1 MPASAARKSRRL
13 PPDPQRVQ
21 MTDAE
26 WDEFEQWICQELQAA
41 LDARSKVIGDGALL
55 DQWQAAYE
63 QQPGMTRRPWPDAA
77 DLPSYIPTEK
87 TDSLRSRL
95 VQVVFGPDPICVVE
109 GYGLTPPQIAKCEVF
124 HQLQAE
130 NEKLSEWL
138 ADAFQQSLI
147 QGNGILQ
154 VDECY
159 TLKKM
164 RGPFDAAAETD
175 EYGSLILG
183 EDGQA
188 QPKSDDTGKLV
199 SWQGEEHPK
208 VSVTRESIE
217 YVCNGPEYTLHSLK
231 DFVYLPGH
239 AKSNRQVWGYAMR
252 SWLRPDELRQRV
264 DAGIYDAE
272 AVETLPKDGDREDR
286 PDNQR
291 AGVTVAPQ
299 EGPTAETEV
308 WQVHLLKDVD
318 DDGIPEWLV
327 CAVSLRHSTLLRL
340 SFDDLDQTRFVS
352 FTPFPRHDSVYG
364 YSFVGHKLG
373 SVTAEHTATRNMAA
387 DRSALVTSTPMTVL
401 STSTWDP
408 EDEPWGV
415 GAKLTVRS
423 HEDIRPVVIPDVP
436 QSVIAREQGQLQ
448 AAERLSGLSDVAMS
462 GATPD
467 AKRTATEI
475 NTVSSA
481 SYARV
486 DESVKRVQGSIE
498 LVYAL
503 RHRIYRRMLSSPW
516 YADGIPATTSVTNG
530 LGRYGVQTSDGET
543 YKFTLADLPE
553 AVRFKPKGSV
563 ETANK
568 IQARQDIAEAF
579 KALTALAQTFP
590 QVGMALQQN
599 PRIGIHLANEVLRL
613 YGLRELQL
621 PDDAGQAPMMG
632 DPMAAQG
639 QPLPPMLA
647 QGLPDM
653 LAQLSGGGDPGLVQ

>member
-1 MPASAARKSRRL
+1 MKLSA
-13 PPDPQRVQ
+13 P
-21 MTDAE
+21 E
-26 WDEFEQWICQELQAA
+26 WDDFESWICQELQAA
-41 LDARSKVIGDGALL
+41 LDARSRVIGDGAQL

-63 QQPGMTRRPWPDAA
+63 QQAGQTRRPWADAA

-95 VQVVFGPDPICVVE
+95 VQVVFGPDPVCVVE
-109 GYGLTPPQIAKCEVF
+109 GYGLSPVAIAKCEAF

-130 NEKLSEWL
+130 NEQLQVWL
-138 ADAFQQSLI
+138 AKAFQQALI

-159 TLKKM
+159 RLKKT
-164 RGPFDAAAETD
+164 RGPFDAAAVTD

-188 QPKSDDTGKLV
+188 QPQSDDTGKLV
-199 SWQGEEHPK
+199 AWQGEEHPK
-208 VSVTRESIE
+208 VSVTRESVE
-217 YVCNGPEYTLHSLK
+217 YVCSGPEYHLHSLK
-231 DFVYLPGH
+231 DFLYLPGH
-239 AKSNRQVWGYAMR
+239 AKSHGDVWGYAMR
-252 SWLRPDELRQRV
+252 SWLLPHELEQRV
-264 DAGIYDAE
+264 KAGIYDKA
-272 AVETLPKDGDREDR
+272 AVETLPADGDRDDR

-291 AGVTVAPQ
+291 TGVTIAAQ
-299 EGPTAETEV
+299 EGPTAEIEV
-308 WQVHLLKDVD
+308 WQVHLLRDID

-327 CAVSLRHSTLLRL
+327 CAVSLRHSTLLRVAY
-340 SFDDLDQTRFVS
+340 DDLDQARFVS

-373 SVTAEHTATRNMAA
+373 SVTAEHTSTRNMAA
-387 DRSALVTSTPMTVL
+387 DRSALATSAPMTVL

-408 EDEPWGV
+408 DDEPWGV

-423 HEDIRPVVIPDVP
+423 HEDIKPLTIPDVP
-436 QSVIAREQGQLQ
+436 QSVIAREQMQLA

-475 NTVSSA
+475 NTVSNA

-486 DESVKRVQGSIE
+486 DESVKYIQESLETLYI
-498 LVYAL
+498 L
-503 RHRIYRRMLSSPW
+503 RHRIYQRMLESPY
-516 YADGIPATTSVTNG
+516 YADGLPATTSVANG
-530 LGRYGVQTSDGET
+530 LSRCGVDEAKGEGS
-543 YKFTLADLPE
+543 YRFTRADLPDN
-553 AVRFKPKGSV
+553 VRFKPKGSV

-621 PDDAGQAPMMG
+621 PDDAGATPMGM
-632 DPMAAQG
+632 G
-639 QPLPPMLA
+639 QPPAPGLPPMLA

-653 LAQLSGGGDPGLVQ
+653 LAGLSGGMPPGPGMVQ